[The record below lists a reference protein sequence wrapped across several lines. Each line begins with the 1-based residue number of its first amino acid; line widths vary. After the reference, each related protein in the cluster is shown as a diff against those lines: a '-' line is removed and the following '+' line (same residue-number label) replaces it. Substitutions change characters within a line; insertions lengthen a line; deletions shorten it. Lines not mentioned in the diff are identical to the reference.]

1 MSAFSSRH
9 AVTTSNGVPSAP
21 RPPCRF
27 ILARIMTGW
36 LPSGRPASASPPS
49 APAQLMGRW
58 CQERQISARGG
69 PIMCKPGSASG
80 GSGGTFSGL
89 GVAFA
94 VVGIAGIVS
103 AASAFI
109 GTILTAALIT
119 VFGLA
124 AAGTV
129 ALVVILCRTRSVMIW
144 PVRTAPPE
152 AARRTAPAPA
162 PLAIEAPA
170 PVLVRIGLPVGPG
183 DLAMVTSQPAH
194 GPESL
199 HRVPAPHE
207 A

>member
-1 MSAFSSRH
+1 
-9 AVTTSNGVPSAP
+9 
-21 RPPCRF
+21 
-27 ILARIMTGW
+27 
-36 LPSGRPASASPPS
+36 
-49 APAQLMGRW
+49 
-58 CQERQISARGG
+58 
-69 PIMCKPGSASG
+69 MCKPGSASG

-162 PLAIEAPA
+162 PRRVRPAPSLPGRVPARPVTRAAARPAVPARQPLAIEAPA

-207 A
+207 AEARLWPEAARM